1 MKDIARLLFEARTLK
16 EIPRSG
22 YSFLGAGKESVAE
35 HTFVTAFIACVMS
48 RLAPE
53 VDALK
58 LITMCLVH
66 DLAEARTGDL
76 NTVQKKYV
84 VADEARAMSDLERTP
99 PLGSFMSELLREFRE
114 GETPEARLANDADQL
129 SFIVDLKAL
138 DGIGYAPPAKWLP
151 AVAARLKTET
161 GKEICEGVM
170 ETDWDDW
177 WRENL

>member
-1 MKDIARLLFEARTLK
+1 MKQIAKLLYEARMLK

-22 YSFLGAGKESVAE
+22 YGFLGAGKESVAE
-35 HTFVTAFIACVMS
+35 HTFITSFIACIMS

-53 VDALK
+53 VDPLK

-66 DLAEARTGDL
+66 DMAEARTGDL

-84 VADEARAMSDLERTP
+84 VADEGRAISDAERESGLGGFMSD
-99 PLGSFMSELLREFRE
+99 LLREFRE

-129 SFIVDLKAL
+129 SFILDLKVLAE
-138 DGIGYAPPAKWLP
+138 IGYRPPRKWLP
-151 AVAARLKTET
+151 AVVDRLKTET
-161 GKEICEGVM
+161 GREICEGVM
-170 ETDWDDW
+170 ETGWDEW